1 MKLNKKLFVS
11 SLAMIVASS
20 SNAIAAG
27 YSTAM
32 TSTSGLA
39 NSYAG
44 SVTGVHDVSDMF
56 FNPAVLTDVEN
67 GQFIASLSYLNSN
80 INAKNGSDGNGGS
93 QKGNV
98 HDAGVNAFVPA
109 LYAAKRVNDD
119 TVLGLAITS
128 PFGLATRYNDGW
140 QGSDRALASS
150 ITTVNINPTVA
161 YKVND
166 KISLGGGL
174 QAQYYEAK
182 ITYNAA
188 SNYYTKV
195 HGSGWG
201 YGFNLGAKYQATKD
215 LKFGIGYRS
224 KVGHNLSGGAYS
236 QGLVYSDAGSKTAT
250 PESLTLGTAYQVN
263 SDVELAY
270 DMTWTRWSRLRSFDV
285 TLYQNQAYNSS
296 SAYNWHD
303 SFLHSLGANF
313 KTSDKFLLRTG
324 LAYEKEAMTDAYR
337 NATVPLSNKVWAS
350 VGFNY
355 KINPTLSIDAAYVHQ
370 FYRTAKSNLNPDL
383 ATGTSGLSTKYQTRV
398 DVFSLAVKKEF

>member
-11 SLAMIVASS
+11 SLAMIMASG
-20 SNAIAAG
+20 SNAWAAG
-27 YSTAM
+27 YSTEL
-32 TSTSGLA
+32 TSTSGLG

-44 SVTGVHDVSDMF
+44 SVTGIHDVSDMF
-56 FNPAVLTDVEN
+56 FNPAVLTDVKN
-67 GQFIASLSYLNSN
+67 GEAIASFSYLDIN

-128 PFGLATRYNDGW
+128 PFGLATRYNNGW

-150 ITTVNINPTVA
+150 ITTININPTVG

-166 KISLGGGL
+166 KFSLGAGV

-182 ITYNAA
+182 LTSNTA
-188 SNYYTKV
+188 SNYYTKL
-195 HGSGWG
+195 HSSGWG
-201 YGFNLGAKYQATKD
+201 YGYNLGAKYQVNQD
-215 LKFGIGYRS
+215 LKLGLGYRS
-224 KVGHNLSGGAYS
+224 KIEHDLAGGINA
-236 QGLVYSDAGSKTAT
+236 QGLVTSDAGSKTTT
-250 PESLTLGTAYQVN
+250 PESLTAGAAYKINQ
-263 SDVELAY
+263 DVELAY
-270 DMTWTRWSRLRSFDV
+270 DVTWTRWSRLKSLEV
-285 TLYQNQAYNSS
+285 NVYQNQNYNMASS
-296 SAYNWHD
+296 YNWHD
-303 SFLHSLGANF
+303 SFLHSIGANF

-324 LAYEKEAMTDAYR
+324 LAYEKEAMTDANR
-337 NATVPLSNKVWAS
+337 NPTVPLSDKFWAS

-370 FYRTAKSNLNPDL
+370 FYKTARSNLN
-383 ATGTSGLSTKYQTRV
+383 ASGFSGSMSTKYQTRV
-398 DVFSLAVKKEF
+398 DVLSLAVKKEF